1 MRRFSPFRFFT
12 DPAAAA
18 ALVVLTTDNGG
29 PAYWTT
35 PDVAKNYPPLVPGA
49 KTGYAHGG
57 GANNWPLKGSKI
69 SNWEGGTRGVSFV
82 SGGFLPTEMRGK
94 ISMDMVHVTDW
105 CKVVMLP
112 RFVALSRLAN
122 PESITIADSTFCYL
136 AGVDPEDPNTVG
148 TYSDGKSRT
157 II

>member
-1 MRRFSPFRFFT
+1 M
-12 DPAAAA
+12 
-18 ALVVLTTDNGG
+18 VLTTDNGG

-69 SNWEGGTRGVSFV
+69 SNWESGTRGVSFV

-105 CKVVMLP
+105 CKVVMLS
-112 RFVALSRLAN
+112 RCVALSRSL
-122 PESITIADSTFCYL
+122 T
-136 AGVDPEDPNTVG
+136 
-148 TYSDGKSRT
+148 
-157 II
+157 